1 MADIVQYKY
10 RATMYANTNS
20 EYREKTREW
29 ARQGA
34 YRIRAKD
41 PEGYNEKHRVYQ
53 KDRYNN
59 DPEFR
64 AKKIASIKAYQA
76 KKKAEK
82 LIDETSLN
90 TPNF

>member
-10 RATMYANTNS
+10 RATMYANTNP

-34 YRIRAKD
+34 SRIRAKD
-41 PEGYNEKHRVYQ
+41 PEGYNEKQRAYQ

-59 DPEFR
+59 DQEFR

-82 LIDETSLN
+82 LLNGVSLN
-90 TPNF
+90 TTEF